1 MTVIIT
7 KWNSHWQNLFSSYH
21 FQKEFRNTIRGR
33 EEKTL
38 STSCHETS
46 KLSSLACA
54 LFSPLFQSIP
64 LSVSADPIPPSRS
77 LGSSHNSIFLSFIFN
92 FSPSGSFATGLNI
105 FKFYFHLFKKIYPC
119 PYGLHCLLVHS
130 LAFTSEVVL
139 CKVLN
144 EFLITASEGHV
155 SVLSPLTVAAGH
167 MADSSWWTTLTSPS
181 SHFFGYFLF
190 SILDSYVSVHTL
202 NAHIFLRRFSC
213 FPQSCCEETW

>member
-1 MTVIIT
+1 MTAIIT

-46 KLSSLACA
+46 KLPSSAPSFLLPRFKAG
-54 LFSPLFQSIP
+54 
-64 LSVSADPIPPSRS
+64 PSRLCRS
-77 LGSSHNSIFLSFIFN
+77 LPTFSETWVVIIQFFLSFIFS

-105 FKFYFHLFKKIYPC
+105 FKFYFHLKKKYPC

-130 LAFTSEVVL
+130 PAFTSEVVL

-144 EFLITASEGHV
+144 EFLILASEGHV
-155 SVLSPLTVAAGH
+155 FVVTLLTLEQRATWLAAH
-167 MADSSWWTTLTSPS
+167 S
-181 SHFFGYFLF
+181 
-190 SILDSYVSVHTL
+190 
-202 NAHIFLRRFSC
+202 
-213 FPQSCCEETW
+213 FPQSLKNYPPLASLVIS